1 MNSNFKKLGLLLLV
15 GASTLTACK
24 KGNRPTMTVE
34 EEKQKIEETKNKKL
48 TDEELASQKRLAYEK
63 AKVYAEEQR
72 LSEGKIYKL
81 LTSTDIDNLSPKAAN
96 YGLAKLKDI
105 DWVENAKYQIEQIK
119 KETPDITDEELLK
132 ILTDENGQFFTES
145 EVREALG
152 ELEPLEKSDDDNKT
166 EEKSEDK
173 TVPGDES
180 NSDEN
185 ENGEEANEED
195 EPNEEL
201 NEDNNEIVEENNN
214 EDEQTEETESEDDGE

>member
-1 MNSNFKKLGLLLLV
+1 MNSNLKKLGLLLLV

-81 LTSTDIDNLSPKAAN
+81 LTSTDVDNLSPKAAN
-96 YGLAKLKDI
+96 YGIAKLKDI
-105 DWVENAKYQIEQIK
+105 NWVENAKYQIEQIK
-119 KETPDITDEELLK
+119 KETPSVTDEELLK

-152 ELEPLEKSDDDNKT
+152 ELEPLEKPDDKNKT

-180 NSDEN
+180 KP
-185 ENGEEANEED
+185 D
-195 EPNEEL
+195 EPGTTDEE
-201 NEDNNEIVEENNN
+201 NREDDKTDKEDEENNKEN
-214 EDEQTEETESEDDGE
+214 SENKEKEDEKDGE

>member
-1 MNSNFKKLGLLLLV
+1 MNSNLKKLGLLLLV

-180 NSDEN
+180 KPNETETTDE
-185 ENGEEANEED
+185 ENGENDKIDKED
-195 EPNEEL
+195 
-201 NEDNNEIVEENNN
+201 EENNEEN
-214 EDEQTEETESEDDGE
+214 NENKEKEDEKDGE

>member
-152 ELEPLEKSDDDNKT
+152 ELEPLEKPDDKNKT
-166 EEKSEDK
+166 EDKSEDK

-180 NSDEN
+180 K
-185 ENGEEANEED
+185 
-195 EPNEEL
+195 PNETETT
-201 NEDNNEIVEENNN
+201 DEENNEEN
-214 EDEQTEETESEDDGE
+214 SENKEQEDNKDGE

>member
-180 NSDEN
+180 KPNETETTDE
-185 ENGEEANEED
+185 ENGENDKIDKED
-195 EPNEEL
+195 
-201 NEDNNEIVEENNN
+201 EENNEEN
-214 EDEQTEETESEDDGE
+214 NENKEKEDEKDGE

>member
-1 MNSNFKKLGLLLLV
+1 MNSNLKKLGLLLLV

-34 EEKQKIEETKNKKL
+34 EEKQKIEETKNRKL

-180 NSDEN
+180 KPNETETTDE
-185 ENGEEANEED
+185 ENGENDKIDKED
-195 EPNEEL
+195 
-201 NEDNNEIVEENNN
+201 EENNEEN
-214 EDEQTEETESEDDGE
+214 NENKEKEDEKDGE